1 MNGFAERTSGGGLSA
16 GLRVRVRTPGKHI
29 VLFGLAV
36 TFMLA
41 LSTTALRS
49 GKVSLPDYFGDAEK
63 GDGGTLYTPEFDFLT
78 DLAPDAT
85 GRTAFLKA
93 RIKIVAR
100 NSDALDELIERQPFV
115 QERISFFLRGL
126 TPEDFDGSAGME
138 RVKAEILKRANIA
151 AASDAASDIVIEDL
165 VIQ

>member
-1 MNGFAERTSGGGLSA
+1 MAGLAERANGGRTA
-16 GLRVRVRTPGKHI
+16 GRRVRVRTPGKHI
-29 VLFGLAV
+29 VLFALAV
-36 TFMLA
+36 TFMFG

-49 GKVSLPDYFGDAEK
+49 NRIFPPDYIGAGAKE
-63 GDGGTLYTPEFDFLT
+63 DGGALLTPEFDFLT

-100 NSDALDELIERQPFV
+100 DADALDELAGRRAFI
-115 QERISFFLRGL
+115 QERIGFFLRGL
-126 TPEDFDGSAGME
+126 TPEDFEGSDGVA
-138 RVKAEILKRANIA
+138 RIKAELRKRANIA
-151 AASDAASDIVIEDL
+151 AESDAASDVVIEDL